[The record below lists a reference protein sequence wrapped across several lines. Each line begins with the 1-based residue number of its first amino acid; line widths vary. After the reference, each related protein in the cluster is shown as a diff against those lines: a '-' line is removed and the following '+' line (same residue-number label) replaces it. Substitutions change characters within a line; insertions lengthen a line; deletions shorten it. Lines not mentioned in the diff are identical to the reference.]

1 MPEESLLESAPVDTA
16 EVDTAVEETGA
27 DTGMSDDV
35 PTDETGGEE
44 SLETDGEPLSAS
56 KLWRDLK
63 EPLKTVDPKLRS
75 ALNKAIHKAEAYEKK
90 FPEGLSHVE
99 TAMSAIQ
106 QLSDDPALPMEKVIE
121 EAIANRDYFRDLDD
135 KFTSGSPEFVAALA
149 DAEPNAFQAMMPNA
163 LAKFAEVNPE
173 GHSAYIAKATMGYLN
188 ESETPLQFSIL
199 RTFLPQLP
207 AGPVTDQIIQA
218 CEKIFGTVQG
228 LKGFADKPITPKFEP
243 KTQEQPGIDQNSLA
257 DRELRVTL
265 NEWNMEFASPGIN
278 MVLSEAKKVPGGS
291 KLSEKEQKEVMGRVS
306 EELDA
311 RLKVDKTYGA
321 AMQSYLKA
329 GNKTAFNQ
337 RLQSERKKL
346 IPGATRRAVDDVVAT
361 RPKNAPKP
369 AAAAPAKA
377 GAPAGAKPLQ
387 GAVQY
392 SRIAGHPS
400 TQGLKID
407 LNRTSNSMLVKQ
419 QAYVSGQNNPVTWA
433 RAAK

>member
-1 MPEESLLESAPVDTA
+1 MPEESLLESAPVESA
-16 EVDTAVEETGA
+16 ELETAVEETGA

-44 SLETDGEPLSAS
+44 SLEADGEPLSAS

-63 EPLKTVDPKLRS
+63 EPLKAVDPKLRS

-90 FPEGLSHVE
+90 FPEGLNHVE

-121 EAIANRDYFRDLDD
+121 EAIANRDYFRDLDS

-188 ESETPLQFSIL
+188 EAETPLQFSIL

-207 AGPVTDQIIQA
+207 AGPVTDQIIAA

-228 LKGFADKPITPKFEP
+228 LKGFADKPITPKFDP
-243 KTQEQPGIDQNSLA
+243 KTPEQPNDGMDVA
-257 DRELRVTL
+257 ERETKITLR
-265 NEWNMEFASPGIN
+265 EWNSEFRDSGVN
-278 MVLSEAKKVPGGS
+278 MVMSEAAKVNVGRT
-291 KLSEKEQKEVMGRVS
+291 KLTETEQKQVLGKVS

-311 RLKVDKTYGA
+311 RLAVNKDYGK
-321 AMQSYLKA
+321 AMQGYLRA

-346 IPGATRRAVDDVVAT
+346 IPGATRRAVDDVVAA
-361 RPKNAPKP
+361 RPKGVAKP
-369 AAAAPAKA
+369 AAAAPAKP
-377 GAPAGAKPLQ
+377 GAVAGAKPLQ
-387 GAVQY
+387 GATQY
-392 SRIAGHPS
+392 SRISGHPS

-419 QAYVSGQNNPVTWA
+419 QAYVVGQNNPVTWQ